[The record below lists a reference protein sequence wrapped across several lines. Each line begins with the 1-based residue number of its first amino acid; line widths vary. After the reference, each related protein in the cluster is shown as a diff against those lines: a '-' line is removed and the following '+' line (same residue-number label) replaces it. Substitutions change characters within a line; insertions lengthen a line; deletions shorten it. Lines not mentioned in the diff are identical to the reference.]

1 MPSITENSQITL
13 HFTLKLETGEV
24 IDSTLDKQPATFT
37 MKDGSL
43 LPGFE
48 QVLLGLST
56 GDKKAFLM
64 PPEQGFGQPN
74 PQNRQAIPREHF
86 NGMDLEIGLAFMFKD
101 AAGSDLPGVV
111 KFFDEQSVEID
122 FNHPLAGKNI
132 IFDVE
137 IIKIV

>member
-1 MPSITENSQITL
+1 MSSITEVSCVTL

-24 IDSTLDKQPATFT
+24 IDSTRDKQAATFT

-48 QVLLGLST
+48 QVLLGLKV
-56 GDKKAFLM
+56 GDKKEFLIK
-64 PPEQGFGQPN
+64 PEQGFGQPN
-74 PQNRQAIPREHF
+74 PQNKQIIPREHF
-86 NGMDLEIGLAFMFKD
+86 DAMDLEIGLMFMFKD

-111 KFFDEQSVEID
+111 KSFDDKTVEID
-122 FNHPLAGKNI
+122 FNHPLAGKDI

>member
-1 MPSITENSQITL
+1 MPNITESSQVTL

-48 QVLLGLST
+48 QVLVGLT
-56 GDKKAFLM
+56 AGDKKEFLIKA
-64 PPEQGFGQPN
+64 EHGFGQPN
-74 PQNRQAIPREHF
+74 PQNTQMIPREHF
-86 NGMDLEIGLAFMFKD
+86 TGMDLAIGLVFMFKD

-111 KFFDEQSVEID
+111 KSFDDQRVEID
-122 FNHPLAGKNI
+122 FNHPLAGKDI
-132 IFDVE
+132 LFEVE
-137 IIKIV
+137 IIKVD